1 MPDNPTDDDWLQ
13 ARHSRWNTPLALI
26 QEYVLKATGES
37 ITQASRVF
45 AGVDNEVYDVTS
57 DRKD

>member
-1 MPDNPTDDDWLQ
+1 MPDNTTDDDWLQ
-13 ARHSRWNTPLALI
+13 ARHSRWNTLPALI

-37 ITQASRVF
+37 ITQASRVI

-57 DRKD
+57 DRKY